1 MWLFWTCVAKRLDR
15 ASFIPARGFVL
26 MPKKALKLKKLLIAL
41 SLIVIGKTQLI
52 AENLIESGRWIY
64 FADNVM
70 GGISVGSSEYVIV
83 ASGKAIRL
91 YGEVSTKNNGG
102 FIQVRMPYSI
112 DQLEKYKGIKIKMK
126 GNGDEYFLHL
136 RNRSSRLPW
145 QYYHVSFKSEPTW
158 KEVNIPFEQFK
169 RSSNFM
175 KSVFD
180 PSSIKTI
187 GIVAYGKDHTADVMV
202 SELEFY

>member
-1 MWLFWTCVAKRLDR
+1 
-15 ASFIPARGFVL
+15 
-26 MPKKALKLKKLLIAL
+26 MPKKALELKTFLIIL
-41 SLIVIGKTQLI
+41 SLIIIGKTQLI
-52 AENLIESGRWIY
+52 AENLIESDRWVY

-70 GGISVGSSEYVIV
+70 GGISVGSSEYMVV

-112 DQLEKYKGIKIKMK
+112 DQLEKYTGIKIKMK
-126 GNGDEYFLHL
+126 GNGEEYFLHL

-145 QYYHVSFKSEPTW
+145 QYYQASFKSEPTW
-158 KEVNIPFEQFK
+158 KEVIIPFQKFK

-175 KSVFD
+175 KRDFD
-180 PSSIKTI
+180 PNTIKTI
-187 GIVAYGKDHTADVMV
+187 GIVAYGKDHTADITV

>member
-15 ASFIPARGFVL
+15 ASFVPARGFVL

-41 SLIVIGKTQLI
+41 SLIIIGKTQLI

-70 GGISVGSSEYVIV
+70 GGISEGSSEYVKV

-145 QYYHVSFKSEPTW
+145 QYYQASFKSEPTW

-202 SELEFY
+202 SQLEFY

>member
-1 MWLFWTCVAKRLDR
+1 
-15 ASFIPARGFVL
+15 
-26 MPKKALKLKKLLIAL
+26 MPKKALTSKKLLIAL
-41 SLIVIGKTQLI
+41 LLIIIGKTQLI

-112 DQLEKYKGIKIKMK
+112 DQLEKYKGKTKDEIKQMKRRDSIVDTNKSDQVKSLINLGLTKKEIKELK
-126 GNGDEYFLHL
+126 YEDD
-136 RNRSSRLPW
+136 R
-145 QYYHVSFKSEPTW
+145 
-158 KEVNIPFEQFK
+158 VNKI
-169 RSSNFM
+169 
-175 KSVFD
+175 
-180 PSSIKTI
+180 I
-187 GIVAYGKDHTADVMV
+187 
-202 SELEFY
+202 ELTNK

>member
-1 MWLFWTCVAKRLDR
+1 ML
-15 ASFIPARGFVL
+15 
-26 MPKKALKLKKLLIAL
+26 KKALELKTLLIIL
-41 SLIVIGKTQLI
+41 SLIIIGKTQLI

-70 GGISVGSSEYVIV
+70 GGISVGSSEYVTV

-102 FIQVRMPYSI
+102 FIQVRMPYSSN
-112 DQLEKYKGIKIKMK
+112 QLGDYKGIKIKMR
-126 GNGDEYFLHL
+126 GNGEEYFLHL

-145 QYYHVSFKSEPTW
+145 QYYQASFKSEPTW
-158 KEVNIPFEQFK
+158 KEVNIPFQKFK

-175 KSVFD
+175 KNVFD
-180 PSSIKTI
+180 PSTIKTI
-187 GIVAYGKDHTADVMV
+187 GIAAYGKDYKADLMV

>member
-1 MWLFWTCVAKRLDR
+1 M
-15 ASFIPARGFVL
+15 
-26 MPKKALKLKKLLIAL
+26 LIAL
-41 SLIVIGKTQLI
+41 SLIIIGKTQLI
-52 AENLIESGRWIY
+52 AENLIESGWWIY

-70 GGISVGSSEYVIV
+70 GGISEGSSEYVKV

-102 FIQVRMPYSI
+102 FIQVRMPYSK

-145 QYYHVSFKSEPTW
+145 QYYQASFKSEPTW
-158 KEVNIPFEQFK
+158 KEVNIPFQKFK

-175 KSVFD
+175 KIVFD
-180 PSSIKTI
+180 PNTIKTI
-187 GIVAYGKDHTADVMV
+187 GIVAYGKDHTAEFMV
-202 SELEFY
+202 SELQFF

>member
-15 ASFIPARGFVL
+15 ASFVPARGFVL

-70 GGISVGSSEYVIV
+70 GGISEGSSEYVKV

-136 RNRSSRLPW
+136 RNRSSKLPW
-145 QYYHVSFKSEPTW
+145 QYYQASFKSEPTW

>member
-1 MWLFWTCVAKRLDR
+1 M
-15 ASFIPARGFVL
+15 S
-26 MPKKALKLKKLLIAL
+26 KKALKLKTLLIIL
-41 SLIVIGKTQLI
+41 SFIISGKTQLM
-52 AENLIESGRWIY
+52 AENLIETGSWIY
-64 FADNVM
+64 LADNVM

-126 GNGDEYFLHL
+126 GNGEEYFIHL
-136 RNRSSRLPW
+136 RNRNSRLPW
-145 QYYHVSFKSEPTW
+145 QYYQASFKSEPTW
-158 KEVNIPFEQFK
+158 KEVNIPFQKFK

-175 KSVFD
+175 KRVFD
-180 PSSIKTI
+180 LDTIKTI
-187 GIVAYGKDHTADVMV
+187 GIVAYGKDHTADIMV

>member
-1 MWLFWTCVAKRLDR
+1 
-15 ASFIPARGFVL
+15 

-41 SLIVIGKTQLI
+41 SLIILGKTQLI

-70 GGISVGSSEYVIV
+70 GGISEGSSEYVIV

-145 QYYHVSFKSEPTW
+145 QYYQASFKSEPTW

-187 GIVAYGKDHTADVMV
+187 GIVAYGKDHKADVMV

>member
-1 MWLFWTCVAKRLDR
+1 
-15 ASFIPARGFVL
+15 
-26 MPKKALKLKKLLIAL
+26 MPTKALKLKTFLIAL
-41 SLIVIGKTQLI
+41 ALIIIGKTQLV

-112 DQLEKYKGIKIKMK
+112 DQVKKYKGIKIKMK
-126 GNGDEYFLHL
+126 GNGEEYFLHL

-145 QYYHVSFKSEPTW
+145 QYYQASFKSEPTW

-175 KSVFD
+175 KRVFD
-180 PSSIKTI
+180 PNTIKTI
-187 GIVAYGKDHTADVMV
+187 GIVAYGKDHTADIIV

>member
-1 MWLFWTCVAKRLDR
+1 
-15 ASFIPARGFVL
+15 
-26 MPKKALKLKKLLIAL
+26 LKTLLIAL
-41 SLIVIGKTQLI
+41 SLIIIGKTPLI

-70 GGISVGSSEYVIV
+70 GGISVGSSEYVVV

-91 YGEVSTKNNGG
+91 YGEVSTKNNGW

-112 DQLEKYKGIKIKMK
+112 DQLEKHTGIKIKMK
-126 GNGDEYFLHL
+126 GNGEEYFLHL

-145 QYYHVSFKSEPTW
+145 QYYQASFKSEPTW
-158 KEVNIPFEQFK
+158 KEVIIPFQKFK

-175 KSVFD
+175 KRDFV
-180 PSSIKTI
+180 PNTIKTI
-187 GIVAYGKDHTADVMV
+187 GIVAYGKDHTADITV

>member
-1 MWLFWTCVAKRLDR
+1 
-15 ASFIPARGFVL
+15 

-41 SLIVIGKTQLI
+41 SFIIIGKTQLI

-70 GGISVGSSEYVIV
+70 GGISVGSSEYVIGT
-83 ASGKAIRL
+83 SGKAIRL

-112 DQLEKYKGIKIKMK
+112 DQAVKYKGIKIKMK
-126 GNGDEYFLHL
+126 GNGEEYFLHL

-145 QYYHVSFKSEPTW
+145 QYYQASFKSEQNW
-158 KEVNIPFEQFK
+158 LEVNIPFEKFK

-175 KSVFD
+175 KNVFD
-180 PSSIKTI
+180 PRTIKTI
-187 GIVAYGKDHTADVMV
+187 GIVAYGRDHTADIMV

>member
-15 ASFIPARGFVL
+15 ASFVPARGFVL
-26 MPKKALKLKKLLIAL
+26 MPKKALKLKKLLIVL
-41 SLIVIGKTQLI
+41 LLIIIGKTQLI

-70 GGISVGSSEYVIV
+70 GGISEGSSEYVKV

-145 QYYHVSFKSEPTW
+145 QYYQASFKSEPTW

>member
-1 MWLFWTCVAKRLDR
+1 
-15 ASFIPARGFVL
+15 

-41 SLIVIGKTQLI
+41 SLIIIGKTQLI

-70 GGISVGSSEYVIV
+70 GGISVGSSEYVVV

-112 DQLEKYKGIKIKMK
+112 DQLEKYKGIKIKIK
-126 GNGDEYFLHL
+126 GNGEDYFLHL

-145 QYYHVSFKSEPTW
+145 QYYQASFKSEPTW
-158 KEVNIPFEQFK
+158 KEINIPFQKFK
-169 RSSNFM
+169 RSSSFM
-175 KSVFD
+175 KRVFD
-180 PSSIKTI
+180 PDTIKTI
-187 GIVAYGKDHTADVMV
+187 GIVAYGKDHTADITV
-202 SELEFY
+202 SQLEFY

>member
-1 MWLFWTCVAKRLDR
+1 
-15 ASFIPARGFVL
+15 
-26 MPKKALKLKKLLIAL
+26 MPKKALELKTLLMIL
-41 SLIVIGKTQLI
+41 SLTIIGKTQLI

-70 GGISVGSSEYVIV
+70 GGISVGSSEYVTV

-102 FIQVRMPYSI
+102 FIQVRMPYSSN
-112 DQLEKYKGIKIKMK
+112 QLGDYKGIKIKMR
-126 GNGDEYFLHL
+126 GNGEEYFLHL

-145 QYYHVSFKSEPTW
+145 QYYQASFKSETTW
-158 KEVNIPFEQFK
+158 REVNIPFEKFK

-180 PSSIKTI
+180 PGTIKTI
-187 GIVAYGKDHTADVMV
+187 GIVAYGKDHTADIIV
-202 SELEFY
+202 SDLEFY

>member
-1 MWLFWTCVAKRLDR
+1 
-15 ASFIPARGFVL
+15 
-26 MPKKALKLKKLLIAL
+26 MPQKALKLKMFLIIL
-41 SLIVIGKTQLI
+41 SFIFIGNTQSI
-52 AENLIESGRWIY
+52 AENLIESGSWIY

-70 GGISVGSSEYVIV
+70 GGISVGSSEYVIA

-145 QYYHVSFKSEPTW
+145 QYYHASFKSEPTW

-202 SELEFY
+202 SDLEFY

>member
-1 MWLFWTCVAKRLDR
+1 
-15 ASFIPARGFVL
+15 
-26 MPKKALKLKKLLIAL
+26 MPKKALTSKKLLIAL
-41 SLIVIGKTQLI
+41 LLIIIGKTQLI

-112 DQLEKYKGIKIKMK
+112 EQLEKYKGIKIKMK

-145 QYYHVSFKSEPTW
+145 QYYHASFKSEPTW

>member
-1 MWLFWTCVAKRLDR
+1 
-15 ASFIPARGFVL
+15 
-26 MPKKALKLKKLLIAL
+26 MPKKALELKKMLIAL
-41 SLIVIGKTQLI
+41 SLIIIGKTQLI
-52 AENLIESGRWIY
+52 AENLIESGSWIY

-70 GGISVGSSEYVIV
+70 GGISVGSSEYVKV
-83 ASGKAIRL
+83 ASGKALRL

-145 QYYHVSFKSEPTW
+145 QYYHASFKSEPTW
-158 KEVNIPFEQFK
+158 KEVNIPFQKFK

-180 PSSIKTI
+180 PNTIKTI
-187 GIVAYGKDHTADVMV
+187 GIVAYGKDHTADIMV
-202 SELEFY
+202 SELQFY

>member
-1 MWLFWTCVAKRLDR
+1 
-15 ASFIPARGFVL
+15 
-26 MPKKALKLKKLLIAL
+26 MPKKALELKTLLILL
-41 SLIVIGKTQLI
+41 SLIIIGKTQLI
-52 AENLIESGRWIY
+52 AENLIESGRGIY

-70 GGISVGSSEYVIV
+70 GGISEGSSEYVKV

-102 FIQVRMPYSI
+102 FIQVRMPYFI
-112 DQLEKYKGIKIKMK
+112 DQLEKHKGIKIKMK
-126 GNGDEYFLHL
+126 GNGEEYFLHL

-145 QYYHVSFKSEPTW
+145 QYYHASFKSEPAW
-158 KEVNIPFEQFK
+158 KELNIPFQKFK

-180 PSSIKTI
+180 PTTIQTI
-187 GIVAYGKDHTADVMV
+187 GIVAYGKDHTADIMV
-202 SELEFY
+202 SELQFY

>member
-1 MWLFWTCVAKRLDR
+1 
-15 ASFIPARGFVL
+15 
-26 MPKKALKLKKLLIAL
+26 MPKKALKLKKILIAL
-41 SLIVIGKTQLI
+41 SLIIIGKTQLI

-70 GGISVGSSEYVIV
+70 GGISEGSSEYVKV

-126 GNGDEYFLHL
+126 RNGEEYFLHL

-145 QYYHVSFKSEPTW
+145 QYYQASFKTERNW
-158 KEVNIPFEQFK
+158 KVVNIPFEKFK
-169 RSSNFM
+169 RSSHFLR
-175 KSVFD
+175 SVFD
-180 PSSIKTI
+180 PSTIKTI
-187 GIVAYGKDHTADVMV
+187 GIVAYGKDHTADIMV
-202 SELEFY
+202 SELQFY

>member
-15 ASFIPARGFVL
+15 ASFVPARGFVL

-70 GGISVGSSEYVIV
+70 GGISEGSSEYVKV

-145 QYYHVSFKSEPTW
+145 QYYQASFKSEPTW

>member
-15 ASFIPARGFVL
+15 ASFVPARGFVL

-145 QYYHVSFKSEPTW
+145 QYYQASFKSEPTW